1 MQRLKGGALRRR
13 SPAPRQ
19 GSIGGALALAM
30 LGFAASCAQPVES
43 PPDRS
48 PSASEDAGLVACL
61 LPGEID
67 RLGQQLTIP
76 GARQKIETSRRD
88 CLDRGG
94 EVIDPLAPAAEPSDQ
109 AR

>member
-13 SPAPRQ
+13 SPVPRHR
-19 GSIGGALALAM
+19 SIGGALALAM
-30 LGFAASCAQPVES
+30 LGFAASCAQPAES

-48 PSASEDAGLVACL
+48 SSTSEDVRPVACL

-76 GARQKIETSRRD
+76 GARQRIETPRRD
-88 CLDRGG
+88 CLERGG
-94 EVIDPLAPAAEPSDQ
+94 EVIESQAPATEPGDQ